1 MSAPLQASQTS
12 VIQWQRAMETGL
24 RIASSQP
31 VVLLQLT
38 RRAVCSFLMAGV
50 AQNNTFNVAISIRC
64 GLLCKDTAPRGMGL
78 YSYRLIDSLP
88 ISALSGI
95 RVKVVSFAIPF
106 QTINRWPTLLSA
118 SKLALSPLQACILD
132 EFVLSI
138 HDIRGEYCMSFI
150 YEMFSTQHLIL
161 RSCKNSIGAFNL
173 AQLQEFD
180 LCGAGFMQRSLSVL
194 SSATIMLN
202 Y

>member
-1 MSAPLQASQTS
+1 MWVKLRLCLLPGFPVRCTSTTWGFRHDRRISGTGSVVSAPLQASQTS

-106 QTINRWPTLLSA
+106 QTINKSATLLSA
-118 SKLALSPLQACILD
+118 SKLALLPLQACILD
-132 EFVLSI
+132 
-138 HDIRGEYCMSFI
+138 
-150 YEMFSTQHLIL
+150 
-161 RSCKNSIGAFNL
+161 
-173 AQLQEFD
+173 
-180 LCGAGFMQRSLSVL
+180 
-194 SSATIMLN
+194 
-202 Y
+202 